1 MTLGHQI
8 CSAVEVN
15 CRCTSRFDTSGTSKN
30 DNSPKVL
37 VGHGLKKYRIE
48 ICLLCLQP
56 EIRLFVC
63 ILRKKS
69 RWSKMV
75 KMTFFQLNFS
85 LGSHW
90 KCFWTISDPK
100 QDFAKNAQF
109 LSIQFPYKKLE
120 YYTFGPV
127 KINDFS

>member
-1 MTLGHQI
+1 M
-8 CSAVEVN
+8 
-15 CRCTSRFDTSGTSKN
+15 SRFDTSGTSKN

-37 VGHGLKKYRIE
+37 VGHGLKKYGIE

>member
-1 MTLGHQI
+1 MKATI
-8 CSAVEVN
+8 
-15 CRCTSRFDTSGTSKN
+15 T
-30 DNSPKVL
+30 
-37 VGHGLKKYRIE
+37 
-48 ICLLCLQP
+48 

-63 ILRKKS
+63 ILRKKL

-75 KMTFFQLNFS
+75 KMTFFQLKFS

-100 QDFAKNAQF
+100 QDFAKNALF

>member
-1 MTLGHQI
+1 M
-8 CSAVEVN
+8 
-15 CRCTSRFDTSGTSKN
+15 SRFDASGTTKN

-37 VGHGLKKYRIE
+37 VGYGLKKYSIKF
-48 ICLLCLQP
+48 CLLCLQP

-75 KMTFFQLNFS
+75 KMTFFQLKFS

-100 QDFAKNAQF
+100 QDFAKNALF